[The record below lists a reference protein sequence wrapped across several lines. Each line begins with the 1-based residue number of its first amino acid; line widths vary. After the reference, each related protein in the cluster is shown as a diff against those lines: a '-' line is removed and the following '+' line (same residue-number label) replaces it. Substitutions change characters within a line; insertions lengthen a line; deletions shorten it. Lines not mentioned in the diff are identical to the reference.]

1 MKKNLLRKHLS
12 LGNLSAHV
20 LATWLMMLAS
30 VCASYAQVVVSGK
43 VLSGEDNSPMPGVN
57 IVVKGTSTG
66 IITDAQGLYR
76 LDVPSADAV
85 LVFSFVGFETQEV
98 GLNGRTTVEITM
110 ATDAT
115 QLSEVVVTALGIEK
129 DKSKIGYSTQEVKGS
144 ELVKAREPNAIN
156 SLVGKVAGLNVG
168 ASAELIGAP
177 VISLRGRQ
185 NILYVVDG
193 VPINSDTWNISTD
206 DIDTY
211 TVLKG
216 PSASALYGTR
226 GVNGAII
233 ITTKRGS
240 TDKRGFSV
248 DFNSSNM
255 WDNTFLTI
263 PKVQSKYGPGD
274 HGRYAFADGKGGGL
288 YDSDYD
294 IWGPEFNGQLI
305 PQYDGEVDPN
315 NTYTTTFPSGTSF
328 TGNIIPTPW
337 VARGK
342 DNLERFLNPGFL
354 SANNIAVSASG
365 ENYDLRFSYT
375 HSYQKGQ
382 VPNTDLN
389 SDNFNITTGFDFSE
403 KLRFES
409 NINYNRQYSENFPDV
424 EYGPNSLIYNII
436 IWGGSDWDID
446 DMRDYW
452 QPGKEGIQQIY
463 ADYTRYNNPYF
474 SAYEWLRG
482 HKKSDLY
489 GYMSLNYEVTP
500 FLAVMGRTSI
510 SSYNLY
516 RNEKFPISAT
526 VYGREQALGDYR
538 EDYRNLFDSNSDLL
552 VTLKKDLSA
561 DFNLTAALG
570 GNIRIFRYNSSYTT
584 TDYLAVPASSLNQA
598 GFSFGNSLN
607 QIKAYNYQAP
617 MDVYSGY
624 YAVDLSFRDWLNLST
639 TGRVDNNSSLYNV
652 ENPDYKSKYFF
663 PSVSVSGLL
672 SEVIELPEVIS
683 YLKVRGAYAKVGE
696 GFTAA
701 NIGPTPSSS
710 YPLGYGSTYFSPYGG
725 PSYGN
730 SPGYDVPKVYDNQAG
745 GYYGNNLTNPN
756 LKPYFSSATEV
767 GFDVRFLANRLGLDF
782 TFFNNIDGPRI
793 ATQPLSTTTGYN
805 GYIANGEKTQ
815 RQGFEVVL
823 NATPIDHDN
832 GLKWNVLLN
841 WSTFKETLKE
851 LPGGANRLGFIE
863 IGDRVDAY
871 YAGSFYKTPDGQL
884 INDSD
889 GLPIRTDVAQFL
901 GNTNAD
907 WAWGFVNQFNYK
919 NWGLTVQ
926 LDGRVGGILIDYI
939 QRQTYRGG
947 RHIETIEGAMGE
959 ARAQDALGIKSWLG
973 PGVVI
978 SNGAAIEY
986 DPNTGEILNYD
997 ELEFASNTTA
1007 SYLQNWISRYYAAEE
1022 ANVISRSFVKLREVT
1037 LSYNFPSA
1045 ILQKTFMKNASVSLV
1060 GRNLLYFA
1068 EKKDVDIDQFVT
1080 PDSYSSL
1087 QSPTLRRYG
1096 FNVNITF

>member
-1 MKKNLLRKHLS
+1 MTKILLKSYS
-12 LGNLSAHV
+12 LVPKIPRICFAVMLLLLVSSA
-20 LATWLMMLAS
+20 AF
-30 VCASYAQVVVSGK
+30 AQTVSGRIT
-43 VLSGEDNSPMPGVN
+43 SSEDGSSLPGVN
-57 IVVKGTSTG
+57 ILIKGTTNG
-66 IITDAQGLYR
+66 TITDADGSFSLA
-76 LDVPSADAV
+76 LPSANAV
-85 LVFSFVGFETQEV
+85 LVFSYVGFNTQEV
-98 GLNGRTTVEITM
+98 AVGGRTTIDVVLTS
-110 ATDAT
+110 DAT
-115 QLSEVVVTALGIEK
+115 QLTEIVVTALGIEK
-129 DKSKIGYSTQEVKGS
+129 DKSKIGYATQEVKGS
-144 ELVKAREPNAIN
+144 QLVKAREPNAIN

-168 ASAELIGAP
+168 ASAEMIGAP
-177 VISLRGRQ
+177 TISLRGRQ

-193 VPINSDTWNISTD
+193 VPITSDTWNISPD
-206 DIDTY
+206 DIASY

-240 TDKRGFSV
+240 LDSRGFSV
-248 DFNSSNM
+248 EFNSSNM

-263 PKVQSKYGPGD
+263 PKVQNEYGPGD
-274 HGRYAFADGKGGGL
+274 HGRYAFADGKGGGK

-294 IWGPEFNGQLI
+294 IWGPRFEGQLI
-305 PQYDGEVDPN
+305 PQYDGVVTPGQ
-315 NTYTTTFPSGTSF
+315 TYVTTFGNGETF
-328 TGNIIPTPW
+328 TGNIVPTPW

-354 SANNIAVSASG
+354 STNNIAISASG
-365 ENYDLRFSYT
+365 DKYDMRFSYT

-389 SDNFNITTGFDFSE
+389 SDNFNITTGFDFSD
-403 KLRFES
+403 KLRFET

-424 EYGPNSLIYNII
+424 QYGPNSMIYNII
-436 IWGGSDWDID
+436 IWGAADWDID

-474 SAYEWLRG
+474 LTYEWLRG
-482 HKKSDLY
+482 HKKTDVY
-489 GYMSLNYEVTP
+489 GYMSLKYKPVD
-500 FLAVMGRTSI
+500 FLEIIGRTSI
-510 SSYNLY
+510 STYDVF
-516 RNEKFPISAT
+516 RNEKFPYSAT
-526 VYGREQALGDYR
+526 VYDREQAKGDYR
-538 EDYRNLFDSNSDLL
+538 EDNRNLFDSNSDFL
-552 VTLKKDLSA
+552 VTLKKDLST
-561 DFNLTAALG
+561 DFNLTAAVG

-584 TDYLAVPASSLNQA
+584 TDYLAVPASSLNKA
-598 GFSFGNSLN
+598 GYSFGNSLN
-607 QIKAYNYQAP
+607 QIKSYNYQAP

-624 YAVDLSFRDWLNLST
+624 YSVDLSFRDWLNVST
-639 TGRVDNNSSLYNV
+639 SGRLDNNSSLYNV
-652 ENPDYKSKYFF
+652 ENSDYKAKYFF
-663 PSVSVSGLL
+663 PSVSVSTLL
-672 SEVIELPEVIS
+672 SEAFELPAVIS
-683 YLKVRGAYAKVGE
+683 YLKLRGAYAKVGE

-701 NIGPTPSSS
+701 NIGPTPSSA
-710 YPLGYGSTYFSPYGG
+710 YPLGYGSTYLSPYGG

-730 SPGYDVPKVYDNQAG
+730 SPGYDIPKVYDNQAG
-745 GYYGNNLTNPN
+745 GYYNNNLTNPN

-767 GFDVRFLANRLGLDF
+767 GFDIRFLTNRIGLDF
-782 TFFNNIDGPRI
+782 TYFNNIDGPKI
-793 ATQPLSTTTGYN
+793 STQPLPTSTGYN

-823 NATPIDHDN
+823 SATPISQDD
-832 GLKWNVLLN
+832 GLNWNVLLN

-851 LPGGANRLGFIE
+851 LPGGVDRLGFIE
-863 IGDRVDAY
+863 VGDRVDAY

-884 INDSD
+884 INDAD

-907 WAWGFVNQFNYK
+907 WSWGLVNQLKYK

-939 QRQTYRGG
+939 QRQTFRGG
-947 RHIETIEGAMGE
+947 RHIETTQGAMGE
-959 ARAQDALGIKSWLG
+959 ARRQDVLGIKSYIG

-978 SNGAAIEY
+978 SNGEAIEY
-986 DPNTGEILNYD
+986 DPITGAITNYS
-997 ELEFASNTTA
+997 ELSYAPNTTP
-1007 SYLQNWISRYYAAEE
+1007 SYLQNYISRYYAAEE
-1022 ANVISRSFVKLREVT
+1022 ANVISRSFMKLREVT
-1037 LSYNFPSA
+1037 LTYNFPSA
-1045 ILQKTFMKNASVSLV
+1045 LLQKTFMRTASVSMV

-1068 EKKDVDIDQFVT
+1068 EKKDVDIDQFVA